1 MTSNQI
7 RDGARGR
14 GGAAR
19 PSVEDLR
26 LSVARLQKRVTGLR
40 ILAAAGLMML
50 GLAAMK
56 DFHIL
61 IFGAISLTLSV
72 VVLVVGIPTQLRLRR
87 ARGELAALLR

>member
-7 RDGARGR
+7 RDGARGHDR
-14 GGAAR
+14 TAR

>member
-1 MTSNQI
+1 MISNQI

-14 GGAAR
+14 TGATGA
-19 PSVEDLR
+19 SVEDLR

-61 IFGAISLTLSV
+61 VFGAISLTLSV

>member
-19 PSVEDLR
+19 PSGEDLR